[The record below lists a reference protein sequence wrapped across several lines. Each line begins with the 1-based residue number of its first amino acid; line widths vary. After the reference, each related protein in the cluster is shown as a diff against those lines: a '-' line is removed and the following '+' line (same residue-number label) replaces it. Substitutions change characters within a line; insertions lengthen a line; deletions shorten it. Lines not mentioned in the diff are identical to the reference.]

1 MVLKIEKSYIVTTA
15 LLIAIAVTLASGIIG
30 VYAYMREPYIA
41 KQITLY
47 RYTKVSSYQ
56 IDFYMKPSNI
66 YGDIIVSAESKTP
79 IYLNLVNGINISY
92 IYRVDNAKTA
102 GTLRTVILLYHP
114 DGWSKKYLDESIE
127 FFEKALANIYI
138 DMNSTVKTM
147 DNLCKEVG
155 LRLSTFNIV
164 INTYIDSKTEIGS
177 ITKIDPYNHTITLKV
192 DLTRNR
198 IDVAGNLLLTT
209 PIEEKKTIYEK
220 QYIFGVDVEG
230 MRTASTI
237 SIASGA
243 IATATLLIIK
253 TRFTG
258 KEDPLKKFE
267 SRYRD
272 IIVEVKNIPEKSTLI
287 YVSKPEELVKIA
299 RLLETPIHRV
309 VDNNT
314 VRYYVIAEDK
324 VYTF

>member
-1 MVLKIEKSYIVTTA
+1 MALKIEKSYIVTIA
-15 LLIAIAVTLASGIIG
+15 LLIAVTITLASGIIG

-41 KQITLY
+41 RQITLY
-47 RYTKVSSYQ
+47 SYTKVSGYQ
-56 IDFYMKPSNI
+56 IVFYMKPNNI
-66 YGDIIVSAESKTP
+66 YGDIAVSAESKLP

-92 IYRVDNAKTA
+92 IYRVDNAKTT
-102 GTLRTVILLYHP
+102 GTLRIVVLLSHP

-127 FFEKALANIYI
+127 FLEKALANIYI
-138 DMNSTVKTM
+138 DVNNTIKTM
-147 DNLCKEVG
+147 DSLCKEVG
-155 LRLSTFNIV
+155 LRPSTFNIV

-209 PIEEKKTIYEK
+209 PIEGKKTVYEK
-220 QYIFGVDVEG
+220 RYIFGVDVEG

-243 IATATLLIIK
+243 IATATLLVIK
-253 TRFTG
+253 MRFSE
-258 KEDPLKKFE
+258 KENPLKKFE

-272 IIVEVKNIPEKSTLI
+272 IIIEVKNIPEKSTLI
-287 YVSKPEELVKIA
+287 YVGKPEELVKIA
-299 RLLETPIHRV
+299 RLLETPIHKV
-309 VDNNT
+309 VDNNI
-314 VRYYVIAEDK
+314 VKYYVIAEDK
-324 VYTF
+324 TYTF